1 MFRSTIDAAV
11 VRLVA
16 ALQVL
21 KEAPPNSLVH
31 ADALDVA
38 RRTID
43 VVIDVA
49 ERPNPW
55 GHPPLIRFSQRRLE

>member
-1 MFRSTIDAAV
+1 MFRSAIDAAV

-21 KEAPPNSLVH
+21 REAPPNSLVSH
-31 ADALDVA
+31 ADALGVA

-43 VVIDVA
+43 ELVIDVA
-49 ERPNPW
+49 ENRTH
-55 GHPPLIRFSQRRLE
+55 GRTRH

>member
-21 KEAPPNSLVH
+21 KEAPPNSLVPH
-31 ADALDVA
+31 ANALDVA

-49 ERPNPW
+49 ESRTH
-55 GHPPLIRFSQRRLE
+55 GGTAIDPL

>member
-49 ERPNPW
+49 ESRTH
-55 GHPPLIRFSQRRLE
+55 GGTAIDPL